1 MKTEELDAIRE
12 FIVDKIITNQDIM
25 FNNTIRTAAG
35 YEIDLIEVITSLY
48 EKLHQEVTGEPYR
61 YFFHFANKVGSW
73 VEDDLFDKEEGDHT
87 V

>member
-12 FIVDKIITNQDIM
+12 FIVEMIITNQDIM
-25 FNNTIRTAAG
+25 FDDTIRNGFAL
-35 YEIDLIEVITSLY
+35 DLVEVIASLY

>member
-12 FIVDKIITNQDIM
+12 FIVEKIITNQDIM

-35 YEIDLIEVITSLY
+35 YDLDLIEVIASLY

-61 YFFHFANKVGSW
+61 YFFHFANKVGSR